1 MILGK
6 ACDLIDEHKNKKEV
20 EKERKESSGSE
31 SVVKAAVAAAA
42 VAVEPVTP
50 LPSPGSQESNGVFQL
65 PSEGHQKMFLF
76 QNSCVDKSDVLL
88 TSMNSAMLGQMPEV
102 EEEAGSA
109 EPESEPGLQS
119 GEERLESSEDVEPRL
134 GAGQTDGVRQRVR
147 GEQSEGAGQEAG
159 LLGASRVR
167 SLSSPDLVTDSEQD
181 WGAED
186 GAGLQ

>member
-6 ACDLIDEHKNKKEV
+6 ACDLIDEHKNKKDV

-31 SVVKAAVAAAA
+31 SVVKGVEAAAA
-42 VAVEPVTP
+42 VAVEPITP
-50 LPSPGSQESNGVFQL
+50 LPSPGSQQSDGVFQL

-88 TSMNSAMLGQMPEV
+88 TSMNSAMLGQLPEA

-109 EPESEPGLQS
+109 EPELGLQS
-119 GEERLESSEDVEPRL
+119 VEERLESSEDVEHRL

-147 GEQSEGAGQEAG
+147 GEESEGPGQEAG

-181 WGAED
+181 WGAEE